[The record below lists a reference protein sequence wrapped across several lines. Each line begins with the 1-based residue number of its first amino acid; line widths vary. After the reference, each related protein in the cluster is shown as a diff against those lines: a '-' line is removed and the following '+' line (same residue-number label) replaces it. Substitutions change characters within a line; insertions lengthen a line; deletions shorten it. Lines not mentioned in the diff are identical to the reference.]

1 MSEIAKIVRQQ
12 VEREGVLPF
21 AEFMRLA
28 LYCPK
33 YGYYEQLPGRIGREG
48 DFYTN
53 VSLGSL
59 FGELLAF
66 QFAQWLEKLP
76 AGPLQLVE
84 AGAHNGQ
91 LAADI
96 LTWFSQQQPGLVS
109 RLQYW
114 IIEPSA
120 RRQTWQAKELEH
132 FAHLV
137 RWSESLAA
145 LPAGAVTG
153 VIFSN
158 ELLDAMPV
166 QRLGWDAN
174 ERCWFEWG
182 VALGIEHRQHS
193 DVPSHGFIW
202 KKIPRPPDY
211 FAAALREAGLEIPS
225 EVLAVLPDG
234 FTIDLCSEAA
244 SWWREAART
253 LKAGKLLAIDYGFQA
268 EDFLRPERARGTL
281 RAYHRHHA
289 SDDLLAYPGE
299 QDLTAHVNF
308 TQLRRLGEAT
318 GLSTEGLFSQERFF
332 TRLAARTW
340 QDGSGFGEW
349 TPARRRQFHG
359 LTHPEHLGRP
369 FSVFVQTR
377 GSKTLLPKL
386 PR

>member
-1 MSEIAKIVRQQ
+1 M
-12 VEREGVLPF
+12 
-21 AEFMRLA
+21 
-28 LYCPK
+28 
-33 YGYYEQLPGRIGREG
+33 
-48 DFYTN
+48 T
-53 VSLGSL
+53 
-59 FGELLAF
+59 
-66 QFAQWLEKLP
+66 
-76 AGPLQLVE
+76 
-84 AGAHNGQ
+84 
-91 LAADI
+91 
-96 LTWFSQQQPGLVS
+96 
-109 RLQYW
+109 
-114 IIEPSA
+114 
-120 RRQTWQAKELEH
+120 
-132 FAHLV
+132 
-137 RWSESLAA
+137 
-145 LPAGAVTG
+145 
-153 VIFSN
+153 
-158 ELLDAMPV
+158 V
-166 QRLGWDAN
+166 QRLVFDEN
-174 ERCWFEWG
+174 EGCWFGRG
-182 VALGIEHRQHS
+182 VALDIEHRQHS

-211 FAAALREAGLEIPS
+211 FTAALREAGLEITS

-244 SWWREAART
+244 SWWREAARS
-253 LKAGKLLAIDYGFQA
+253 LKAGKLLTIDYGFQA

-340 QDGSGFGEW
+340 EDGSGFGEW
-349 TPARRRQFHG
+349 TPARVRQFHP